1 MFSISQIC
9 SAGISALE
17 LFYSWAV
24 LEQIAWIAVGII
36 VGMHMIVSAII
47 VALLALAVMDKLP
60 AVEGVLNQLLQT
72 KGLQLM
78 YSTSGE

>member
-9 SAGISALE
+9 GACISALE
-17 LFYSWAV
+17 LFYSWAG
-24 LEQIAWIAVGII
+24 LEQIAWIAVGMI
-36 VGMHMIVSAII
+36 VGMHIIVSAII
-47 VALLALAVMDKLP
+47 VALLALALMDKLP
-60 AVEGVLNQLLQT
+60 ALERGLNQLLRT